1 MQIQINSDN
10 IINLGDASIT
20 AVSSTVNTR
29 LERFAARLTRVEVHF
44 ADLDG
49 RTSQSGN
56 DKRYLIEAR
65 PAGHDAIAV
74 SHEAATVDA
83 ALSGALPKLITALE
97 RDFGRTSTRKG
108 H

>member
-20 AVSSTVNTR
+20 ELSTTVNTK

-44 ADLDG
+44 SDISG
-49 RTSQSGN
+49 RENQAGD
-56 DKRYLIEAR
+56 DKRCMVEAR
-65 PAGHDAIAV
+65 PAGRDPIAV
-74 SHEAATVDA
+74 THEAPTLDE

-97 RDFGRTSTRKG
+97 RDFGRTTTRKG